1 MLRKFINN
9 LAVNLLKIN
18 LNSED
23 INEMYYWQRNSYL
36 YPFPFF
42 IKKEALNLINTVNSH
57 WFEICY
63 EKSMFTN
70 YLSKIAENVSSLSDN
85 QNSEENI
92 RRRNN
97 TNIEVIEEIEEI
109 ENKISEIIKK
119 DKNIYILIHSN
130 SSPRLKRYN
139 YHQSLSSQIETKNS
153 DNIFEENFEDFI
165 KKVIKFKNITLVID
179 DFNILDFDK
188 KKYLMDNL
196 EFNIICN
203 YLIIKT

>member
-1 MLRKFINN
+1 MLRKIINN
-9 LAVNLLKIN
+9 LAANLLKIN

-42 IKKEALNLINTVNSH
+42 IKKEVLNLVNTVNSH

-63 EKSMFTN
+63 EKSMYTN
-70 YLSKIAENVSSLSDN
+70 YLSKIAENVSSLSN
-85 QNSEENI
+85 SQNFEKSA

-97 TNIEVIEEIEEI
+97 KNIEVVEEIKVI
-109 ENKISEIIKK
+109 ENKISQITNKE
-119 DKNIYILIHSN
+119 KNVYIFIHSN
-130 SSPRLKRYN
+130 SSPRQKRYN

-153 DNIFEENFEDFI
+153 NNIFEENFETFI

-179 DFNILDFDK
+179 DFDILDFDK

-196 EFNIICN
+196 KFDIICN